1 MPLTYGVRCYRVKVY
16 KVKASDKNAMKK
28 NHFAAIVTNA
38 GGCCC

>member
-1 MPLTYGVRCYRVKVY
+1 MPLTYDVRCYRVKLY
-16 KVKASDKNAMKK
+16 KVKALGQKAMKQ